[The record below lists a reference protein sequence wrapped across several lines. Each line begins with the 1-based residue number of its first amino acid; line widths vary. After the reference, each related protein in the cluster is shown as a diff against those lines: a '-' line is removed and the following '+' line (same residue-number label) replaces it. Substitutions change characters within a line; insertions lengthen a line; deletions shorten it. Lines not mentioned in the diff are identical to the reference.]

1 MIDLNHV
8 RLFAKVVEAGS
19 FSHAARA
26 LGLPK
31 ATVSRNVARLE
42 RELGV
47 RLLHRTTRKLE
58 LTGPGRSYY
67 DEAAVGLQRVE
78 LANQATAALQA
89 VPTGTL
95 RVTAPVEFGNR
106 NLIGWVAEFLARFAG
121 VRVELILR
129 DDMVDLIAERIDVAF
144 RTGELPSS
152 SFIAR
157 KLGPARRV
165 VLASPRYLKRRGEP
179 RRIEDLAQ
187 HDCVV
192 FGRALDHA
200 VWRVDGAHGSREIP
214 VRGRIAVDSAYAALR
229 AATAGLG
236 LALLPA
242 ALAAKDLRAGR
253 LRQVLPAH
261 GAVRGALYALSP
273 SNRHMSAALRAFL
286 DLVEER
292 AAAMPQ
298 WPPGDGGRDRHRMR
312 RAPT

>member
-19 FSHAARA
+19 FSVAARA

-42 RELGV
+42 RTLGV
-47 RLLHRTTRKLE
+47 RLMHRTTRKLE

-67 DEAAVGLQRVE
+67 DEASRGLLRVD
-78 LANQATAALQA
+78 LANQAAAALQS
-89 VPTGTL
+89 VPSGTL
-95 RVTAPVEFGNR
+95 RVTAPVEFANR
-106 NLIGWVAEFLARFAG
+106 YLIGWVAAFLERFAS
-121 VRVELILR
+121 VRVELSLR
-129 DDMVDLIAERIDVAF
+129 DEMVDLIGERIDLAF
-144 RTGELPSS
+144 RTGELASS

-157 KLGPARRV
+157 KLGPARRI

-179 RRIEDLAQ
+179 RRVEDLQQ

-192 FGRALDHA
+192 FGRALEHA
-200 VWRVDGAHGSREIP
+200 AWRLDGPHGAREVP
-214 VRGRIAVDSAYAALR
+214 VHGRIAVDGAYAALQ
-229 AATAGLG
+229 AAVAGLG

-242 ALAAKDLRAGR
+242 ALAADDLRAGR
-253 LRQVLPAH
+253 LRQVLPAY
-261 GAVRGALYALSP
+261 GTTRGALYAVIP

-286 DLVEER
+286 DLVENK

-298 WPPGDGGRDRHRMR
+298 WPPADRGRDRVQ
-312 RAPT
+312 RART